1 MMPVQGSRALWP
13 RSEISKPRS
22 DKDRAHSFRLVTRR
36 IDSRTCFL
44 VGSVIGLA
52 VGSGVVA
59 AVQPALSL
67 GLTLTLLLILAIAY
81 VRTLVRRTGSTPLP
95 GLASTS
101 NRPRVIPFASAPARY
116 EHSQEDEES
125 RGRDDEFRF
134 ARILYYF
141 GLLFIGQL
149 TLRRGASLTLSDVF
163 FFFSFLITI
172 STLVLQRRQ
181 IDLRLPRLLLAG
193 ILLVVVGGLISS
205 FDAEAP
211 RQSILVL
218 VKLTYVTVIWFW
230 LGSVILRRR
239 SHVLTA
245 ICFWVTSAALDGL
258 GAIVQRLAGHVI
270 LGGQVNWGRM
280 TGFTANV
287 NDLGGVTCIALVPAL
302 MLMISLSKRP
312 ATMFLSGLGFMLIAA
327 GLVLS
332 GSVGS
337 LLAAA
342 VAVTLWFG
350 SHPMRLQ
357 RLLALVIAVA
367 AMAALYSVQ
376 NSPDSQSVVQR
387 ITRFGSGSPDDPD
400 RTLGS
405 RLDTYREAVDRIGAN
420 PFIGVGLDPESP
432 QATTQHP
439 VHNIVIGSWFQAGI
453 LGLTGMFFI
462 FLAGLRT
469 ARSTILAA
477 QSFDER
483 ALAVA
488 LTAAFAAFTT
498 FLMSEPALFTRYG
511 WVTFALLI
519 ALRSTQAVSLQD
531 SRHPARH
538 YTDLAQ
544 SRSALA

>member
-1 MMPVQGSRALWP
+1 MVPG
-13 RSEISKPRS
+13 I
-22 DKDRAHSFRLVTRR
+22 
-36 IDSRTCFL
+36 
-44 VGSVIGLA
+44 LA
-52 VGSGVVA
+52 V
-59 AVQPALSL
+59 
-67 GLTLTLLLILAIAY
+67 AY
-81 VRTLVRRTGSTPLP
+81 LRTLGRRTGSTSLSGLP
-95 GLASTS
+95 SASH
-101 NRPRVIPFASAPARY
+101 RPRVGPFESALAPY
-116 EHSQEDEES
+116 EHGHGDGES
-125 RGRDDEFRF
+125 KEGDNEFRF

-163 FFFSFLITI
+163 FLFSFLITT

-193 ILLVVVGGLISS
+193 ILLFVVGGLISS
-205 FDAEAP
+205 FDSEAP

-218 VKLTYVTVIWFW
+218 MKLAYVTVIWFW
-230 LGSVILRRR
+230 LGTVILRRR

-245 ICFWVTSAALDGL
+245 IVFWVTSAALDGV

-302 MLMISLSKRP
+302 MLMISLSKRR
-312 ATMFLSGLGFMLIAA
+312 TTIFLSGLGFVLIAA

-350 SHPMRLQ
+350 SHPTGLQ
-357 RLLALVIAVA
+357 RVLALVTAVA
-367 AMAALYSVQ
+367 AMAVLYSAQ
-376 NSPDSQSVVQR
+376 NSPESQSVVQR

-405 RLDTYREAVDRIGAN
+405 RLDTYRAAVDRIGAN
-420 PFIGVGLDPESP
+420 PLIGVGLDPESE
-432 QATTQHP
+432 QAAEHP

-477 QSFDER
+477 QSLDER

-511 WVTFALLI
+511 WITFALLI
-519 ALRSTQAVSLQD
+519 ALRATQVVSLQD
-531 SRHPARH
+531 SRHPAPD
-538 YTDLAQ
+538 YTSLAQ
-544 SRSALA
+544 QRSALA